1 MKHFG
6 TKTLE
11 TKNLILRKIQKNDYK
26 TAFKNYC
33 SDEDVTDYVLW
44 EVHKNEEE
52 TKELFSLWMN
62 MYEEEDTY
70 KWVIVYK
77 ENNEVIGMID
87 AFKKLMKYDTVE
99 IGYCL
104 GKKYWNNGIMTEA
117 LKEVIRFMFEEC
129 NAETIYAE
137 YLENNPASGK
147 VMKNV
152 GMKYDG
158 KLRSRILD
166 RFNRRND
173 LISYSIIKKEYFKD
187 KLVNSNNN

>member
-1 MKHFG
+1 MKHLG

-11 TKNLILRKIQKNDYK
+11 TQNLILRKIQNGDYK
-26 TAFKNYC
+26 PAFKNYC

-62 MYEEEDTY
+62 TYDEEDTY

-87 AFKKLMKYDTVE
+87 AFKRLMKYDTAE

-104 GKKYWNNGIMTEA
+104 GKGYWNKGLMTEA

-129 NAETIYAE
+129 GAETIYAE

-147 VMKNV
+147 VMQKA
-152 GMKYDG
+152 GMTYDG
-158 KLRSRILD
+158 RFRSRILD
-166 RFNRRND
+166 RFNNRND
-173 LISYSIIKKEYFKD
+173 LIAYSILREEYFKN
-187 KLVNSNNN
+187 K

>member
-1 MKHFG
+1 
-6 TKTLE
+6 
-11 TKNLILRKIQKNDYK
+11 
-26 TAFKNYC
+26 
-33 SDEDVTDYVLW
+33 
-44 EVHKNEEE
+44 
-52 TKELFSLWMN
+52 

-147 VMKNV
+147 VMKNA

-187 KLVNSNNN
+187 KLINSNNN

>member
-11 TKNLILRKIQKNDYK
+11 TKNLILRKIQNGDYK

-44 EVHKNEEE
+44 EVHKNEDD
-52 TKELFSLWMN
+52 TKKLFSLWMN
-62 MYEEEDTY
+62 TYDEEDTY

-87 AFKKLMKYDTVE
+87 AFKKLMKYDTAE

-104 GKKYWNNGIMTEA
+104 GKGYWNKGLMTEA

-129 NAETIYAE
+129 GAETIYAE

-147 VMKNV
+147 VMEKA
-152 GMKYDG
+152 GMTYDG
-158 KLRSRILD
+158 RFRSRILD
-166 RFNRRND
+166 RFNNRND
-173 LISYSIIKKEYFKD
+173 LIAYSILREEYFKN
-187 KLVNSNNN
+187 K